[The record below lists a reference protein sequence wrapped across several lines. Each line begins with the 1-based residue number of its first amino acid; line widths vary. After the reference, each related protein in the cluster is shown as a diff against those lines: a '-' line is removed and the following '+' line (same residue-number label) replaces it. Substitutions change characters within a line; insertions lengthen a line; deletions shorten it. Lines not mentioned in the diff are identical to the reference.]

1 MVIRRI
7 RRLVRIVVPHRK
19 DLSLAWSTIKG
30 RKGGFAGSFV
40 AIAAGSAVITACGI
54 LLMSGLSTGVTPERY
69 SGTSVVLSAE
79 QSYWLD
85 ESSEVRYSERVTLPA
100 DKVAA
105 VAAVPGVKS
114 AVGDVNVQLSV
125 MAPNGDAVGGP
136 DGFPVFGHGWSGAAL
151 GPFAVGTGRAPTAA
165 DEVVLDA
172 GLASRAHLSA
182 GSTVRLVVGSIASS
196 YHVVGVADPPAG
208 GLARQSAVFFTDEQ
222 ATKLTGRPDRVDA
235 IGVMGAPDTTP
246 DQLAKRITSAVP
258 GLEAHTGAERGDV
271 EFLDVGDARSLVVES
286 SASFG
291 GTMVLIVV
299 FVVAS
304 TLALSVQQRRREL
317 ALLRAIGATP
327 RQIHSMI
334 GAEMTLVSGAGGLVG
349 AIPGIVLAFVMREV
363 FILAGAMP
371 PDFRMDVGL
380 TPVLAALVL
389 CMVSARLGGWMVARR
404 VARISP
410 VEALGDAAIEPK
422 KLGRV
427 RVVIGLLLIP
437 LGLLL
442 TLNNVAVSGDSAADT
457 AASAVLLF
465 VVAVGCIGPLLFR
478 GAIALFGRSLNSQAK
493 AYGFLAQAN
502 ARANSRRLSTA
513 ATPLAMGVTLAAVQ
527 VFGASTTLAASQDQ
541 LADGMRADH
550 VLTASS
556 GAGVSPEVVDAVRA
570 LPGVAVVTP
579 VARTQVLLT
588 FPSED
593 STATKVYPAQGVTP
607 DRLPET
613 MDLGVIEGDTAEL
626 KGETVALSR
635 VVAETVGAERGKTID
650 LRLGDGTEIKPTV
663 VAVYERGLGF
673 GDVTLPNDLVVAHT
687 TGRTDAAVLVRSAA
701 GTDQK
706 ALAGALHGVAE
717 RYPTV
722 KIGSQDALDVAPGS
736 GGSGDWALNLLFQ
749 TVLLGYIAIAVVNTL
764 VMSTAARVREF
775 AMLRLIGAS
784 RDQVRRMMN
793 GEARIVVFSALLFGL
808 LATAPPL
815 IGISLGLTRSP
826 VPSVSPLGLIA
837 IVAITVALSWG
848 SIATATRF
856 AMRPAPVD
864 AIGGRE

>member
-1 MVIRRI
+1 MVIRAV
-7 RRLVRIVVPHRK
+7 RRLVRIVVPYRK

-30 RKGGFAGSFV
+30 RKGGFVGSFV
-40 AIAAGSAVITACGI
+40 AIAAGAAVITACGI

-69 SGTSVVLSAE
+69 AGTEVVLSAE

-105 VAAVPGVKS
+105 VGAVPGVHS
-114 AVGDVNVQLSV
+114 AVGDVDIELSV
-125 MAPNGDAVGGP
+125 LDQKGGSVGGP
-136 DGFPVFGHGWSGAAL
+136 DGFPVFGHGWSGAGL
-151 GPFAVGTGRAPTAA
+151 GPFTVAAGRAPTGS
-165 DEVVLDA
+165 DEVVLDS
-172 GLASRAHLSA
+172 GLASRAHLSP
-182 GSTVRLVVGSIASS
+182 GSTVRLVVGSVASS
-196 YHVVGVADPPAG
+196 YHVVGVADPPG
-208 GLARQSAVFFTDEQ
+208 DGLARQSAVFFTDGQ
-222 ATKLTGRPDRVDA
+222 AAKLTGRPDRVDA
-235 IGVMGAPDTTP
+235 IGVRAAPGVTA
-246 DQLAKRITSAVP
+246 DQLAKSIKAAVP
-258 GLEAHTGAERGDV
+258 GVVTHTGSGRGDV

-327 RQIHSMI
+327 KQIHWMI
-334 GAEMTLVSGAGGLVG
+334 GAEMTLVSGAGALVG
-349 AIPGIVLAFVMREV
+349 VLPGIVLAFVMREV
-363 FILAGAMP
+363 FVLAGAMP
-371 PDFRMDVGL
+371 PDFHMEVGFL
-380 TPVLAALVL
+380 PVLAALVL

-404 VARISP
+404 VARTSP
-410 VEALGDAAIEPK
+410 VEALGDAAVEPK

-427 RVVIGLLLIP
+427 RLAIGFLLIP

-478 GAIALFGRSLNSQAK
+478 GAIGVFGARLNSQSK
-493 AYGFLAQAN
+493 AYGFLAQSN
-502 ARANSRRLSTA
+502 AKANSRRLSTA

-527 VFGASTTLAASQDQ
+527 VFGASTTMAASQDQ
-541 LADGMRADH
+541 LAEGMRADH
-550 VLTASS
+550 VLTATS
-556 GAGVSPEVVDAVRA
+556 GSGVSPEVVDAVRGV
-570 LPGVAVVTP
+570 PGVTVVTP
-579 VARTQVLLT
+579 VARMTVLLT

-607 DRLPET
+607 DRLSDT
-613 MDLGVIEGDTAEL
+613 MDLGVIEGDTGQL
-626 KGETVALSR
+626 QGETVALSR
-635 VVAETVGAERGKTID
+635 VVAETVGAKRGKTID
-650 LRLGDGTEIKPTV
+650 LRLGDGTVVKPTV
-663 VAVYERGLGF
+663 VAIYERGLGF

-687 TGRTDAAVLVRSAA
+687 TARTDAAVLVRSAP

-706 ALAGALHGVAE
+706 ALLGALRGAVE

-722 KIGSQDALDVAPGS
+722 KVGGQSSLNVAPGA

-764 VMSTAARVREF
+764 VMATAARVREF
-775 AMLRLIGAS
+775 AMLQLIGAS

-808 LATAPPL
+808 LATIPPL
-815 IGISLGLTRSP
+815 VGISLGLTKSAMP
-826 VPSVSPLGLIA
+826 TVSVLGLLA
-837 IVAITVALSWG
+837 IVAVTVALSWG